1 MSSNTVE
8 YLKNFKALFD
18 EGLITQE
25 EFEAKKTELLPALL
39 EPNLDSLRVE
49 EGKKYPVASPGD
61 IVLIVTGSLFVL
73 FSLMALGGIG
83 FLTTIF
89 LGEFD
94 IGSLVCVAI
103 AAVGSLE
110 LCIGLKSALDAR
122 SARADDMFVA
132 GSKRFEDKN
141 VL

>member
-25 EFEAKKTELLPALL
+25 EFEAKKTELLPALP
-39 EPNLDSLRVE
+39 EPNLDSLRAE
-49 EGKKYPVASPGD
+49 EGKKHPVASPGD

-132 GSKRFEDKN
+132 GKRFEDKN